1 MSKAILANMTN
12 NKYWYNSFSDFC
24 LGPPSGGIDNNST
37 NENSSESEEDYSQMA
52 RASNNYNILSFNRR
66 FRAISTVKATDE
78 EDFYEETG
86 VGASNA
92 ERNDQDTYVHLALS
106 NRHVPPILKDTI
118 AEEGCG
124 ASPIVDRTDT
134 NDNSYVILVPNAYSS
149 LGVKPESTPQSLPR
163 TQDHCD

>member
-1 MSKAILANMTN
+1 
-12 NKYWYNSFSDFC
+12 
-24 LGPPSGGIDNNST
+24 
-37 NENSSESEEDYSQMA
+37 MA
-52 RASNNYNILSFNRR
+52 RASNNYNVLSFNRR

-86 VGASNA
+86 VGANNA

-106 NRHVPPILKDTI
+106 NRHVPPILEDTI

-124 ASPIVDRTDT
+124 ANPIVVRNDT
-134 NDNSYVILVPNAYSS
+134 NDNSYVTLVPNAYSS
-149 LGVKPESTPQSLPR
+149 LASTPESTPQSLPR

>member
-1 MSKAILANMTN
+1 MRKKLS
-12 NKYWYNSFSDFC
+12 
-24 LGPPSGGIDNNST
+24 GPPSSRIDNNST

-66 FRAISTVKATDE
+66 FRVISTVKATDE

-86 VGASNA
+86 VGASIA
-92 ERNDQDTYVHLALS
+92 ERNDQDTYVHLALN
-106 NRHVPPILKDTI
+106 NRHVPPILEDTI

-124 ASPIVDRTDT
+124 ANPIVVRNDT
-134 NDNSYVILVPNAYSS
+134 NDNSYVTLVPNAYSS
-149 LGVKPESTPQSLPR
+149 SAVNPESTPQSLPR

>member
-24 LGPPSGGIDNNST
+24 LGPPSGRIDNNSS

-52 RASNNYNILSFNRR
+52 RASNNYNVLSFNRR

-92 ERNDQDTYVHLALS
+92 ERNDQDTYVHLALN
-106 NRHVPPILKDTI
+106 NRHVPPILEDTI

-124 ASPIVDRTDT
+124 ANPIVVRNDT
-134 NDNSYVILVPNAYSS
+134 NDNSYVTLVPNAYSS
-149 LGVKPESTPQSLPR
+149 SAVNPESTPQSLPR